1 MCDSVLIF
9 TQDSAAKRKMAL
21 AAVIEQMQDM
31 LAREGNEA
39 QLVVDSELE
48 TGQSKLDLF
57 MKRLTENTKKMKK
70 ARENI
75 NSLLSQSQSTSFLKV
90 G

>member
-1 MCDSVLIF
+1 
-9 TQDSAAKRKMAL
+9 MAL

>member
-1 MCDSVLIF
+1 
-9 TQDSAAKRKMAL
+9 MAF
-21 AAVIEQMQDM
+21 AAVFEQMQDM
-31 LAREGNEA
+31 LAKEGKEA

-48 TGQSKLDLF
+48 TGQMKLGDF

-75 NSLLSQSQSTSFLKV
+75 DSLLSQSQSKSFLQV